1 MGINFLVQLS
11 CYSCRT
17 ALDIVLVD
25 PHCICTN
32 TKDASVDVYCSQPR
46 TKQGRLLIL
55 PTLLVIELLQW
66 VTLLCNI
73 SSVWNGTILKL
84 QHCFC
89 LVFLFLFSLVW
100 DSYYTEC
107 PLYLFFILF
116 HILLQW
122 PSLNRQ
128 RTRES
133 LQVISRN
140 VKYSCSTYGK

>member
-55 PTLLVIELLQW
+55 PTLLVIELLQ
-66 VTLLCNI
+66 
-73 SSVWNGTILKL
+73 
-84 QHCFC
+84 
-89 LVFLFLFSLVW
+89 
-100 DSYYTEC
+100 
-107 PLYLFFILF
+107 
-116 HILLQW
+116 
-122 PSLNRQ
+122 
-128 RTRES
+128 
-133 LQVISRN
+133 
-140 VKYSCSTYGK
+140 